1 MKVYIGPYKNFYGP
15 YQLVDMLFFW
25 QEKYPEGKENRWDY
39 KLSNKL
45 GNWLADTWV
54 AGACEK
60 IHDWRGPRKIKVK
73 LHKYDSW
80 NLDDTL
86 ALIILPLLKQLK
98 ATKQGS
104 GYIDMEDVPEYM
116 RTTRTPEYDCQEV
129 FEFYKL
135 PYDEEE
141 KLKYNIH
148 DRYEW
153 VLDEMIWA
161 FEQLQPDVDWED
173 QYWIALPEID
183 FDDYTED
190 EGKVTTPLRW
200 KVKGECDWVSYQ
212 KHQERISN
220 GLRLFD
226 KYFSTLW
233 N

>member
-45 GNWLADTWV
+45 GDWLADTWV

-60 IHDWRGPRKIKVK
+60 IHDWRGQRKIKVK

-80 NLDDTL
+80 NLDGTL
-86 ALIILPLLKQLK
+86 APIILPLLKQLK

-104 GYIDMEDVPEYM
+104 GYIDMEDVPEHM
-116 RTTRTPEYDCQEV
+116 RTTSTPEYDCQEV

-173 QYWIALPEID
+173 QYWITLPEID
-183 FDDYTED
+183 FSDYTED

-200 KVKGECDWVSYQ
+200 KVEGKCDWVSRQ

-220 GLRLFD
+220 GLRLFG